1 MFEAPSGL
9 EKFTTFVDWGSGALS
24 GDGIHE
30 STKLLGQMQGMFQDA
45 ERWSQMDPATS
56 VYRVQY
62 WKPVPDGTAGGLFW
76 GNSTVLPGKVGDE
89 FFMTK
94 GHFHAQLDR
103 AEYYA
108 TVSGEGLLLLM
119 DMHRKT
125 ECLSMKAGRVHYIPG
140 GTAHRVVNT
149 GTEPLV
155 LLACWCSD
163 AGYDYRTI
171 ADRGFSVRVIDVDGR
186 PSIIPQP

>member
-1 MFEAPSGL
+1 MLDSLYFEQALGGLPLMLEIPSVL
-9 EKFTTFVDWGSGALS
+9 DELTTFVDWGSGALS
-24 GDGIHE
+24 GNAIQE
-30 STKLLGQMQGMFQDA
+30 STKLLGQVEGMFQDTGS
-45 ERWSQMDPATS
+45 WKQMDPSTP

-76 GNSTVLPGKVGDE
+76 GNSTVFPGKVGRE

-119 DMHRKT
+119 DVKRKT
-125 ECLSMKAGRVHYIPG
+125 ACLPMKAGVVH
-140 GTAHRVVNT
+140 
-149 GTEPLV
+149 
-155 LLACWCSD
+155 
-163 AGYDYRTI
+163 
-171 ADRGFSVRVIDVDGR
+171 
-186 PSIIPQP
+186 

>member
-1 MFEAPSGL
+1 MLDVPRLDE
-9 EKFTTFVDWGSGALS
+9 FTTFVDWESGAL
-24 GDGIHE
+24 GGLGIQE
-30 STKLLGQMQGMFQDA
+30 STKLLGQMEGMFQDT
-45 ERWSQMDPATS
+45 ESWGQMDPATT

-62 WKPVPDGTAGGLFW
+62 WKPVPDGTSGGLFW
-76 GNSTVLPGKVGDE
+76 GNSTVFPGKVGNE

-108 TVSGEGLLLLM
+108 TVSGGGLLLLM
-119 DMHRKT
+119 DMQRRT
-125 ECLSMKAGRVHYIPG
+125 VYRPMKAGGVHYIPG
-140 GTAHRVVNT
+140 ATAHRVVNT

-155 LLACWCSD
+155 FLACWGSD

-171 ADRGFSVRVIDVDGR
+171 EEQGFSVRVFEIDGQPCMV
-186 PSIIPQP
+186 PQP

>member
-1 MFEAPSGL
+1 MSDMPS
-9 EKFTTFVDWGSGALS
+9 EIDEFSAVVDWGSGALK
-24 GDGIHE
+24 GHAIQE
-30 STKLLGQMQGMFQDA
+30 STKLLGQLQGIFQDT
-45 ERWSQMDPATS
+45 ERWKQMDPTVP

-76 GNSTVLPGKVGDE
+76 GNSTILPGKVGNE

-119 DMHRKT
+119 DVQRKT
-125 ECLSMKAGRVHYIPG
+125 VCLPMKTGRVHYIPG
-140 GTAHRVVNT
+140 ATAHRVVNT
-149 GTEPLV
+149 GAAPLV
-155 LLACWCSD
+155 FLACWSSD
-163 AGYDYRTI
+163 AGYDYGAI
-171 ADRGFSVRVIDVDGR
+171 EERGFSVRILEIDGR
-186 PSIIPQP
+186 PSIVPQP